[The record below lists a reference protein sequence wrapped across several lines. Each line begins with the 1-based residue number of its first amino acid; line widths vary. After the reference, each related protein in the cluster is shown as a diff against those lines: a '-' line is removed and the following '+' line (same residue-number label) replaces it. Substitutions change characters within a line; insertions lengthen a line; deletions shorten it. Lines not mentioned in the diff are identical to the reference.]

1 LYVLPRTPAKTLA
14 RGQAAAATPEMAG
27 PEIERKVVKAPSGA
41 RRAPLVGFVVSKK
54 VCKNASDRNRA
65 KRRVREAYRLIRTKL
80 HEMSEQTSIDS
91 KKSLYD
97 VKESLEEWYAL
108 VWVLNE
114 SSLNAP
120 WQDICTTITACLE
133 EAAQKFGGRRG
144 KAGSSQTG
152 R

>member
-14 RGQAAAATPEMAG
+14 RGPATDVTLETAKPS
-27 PEIERKVVKAPSGA
+27 SGA
-41 RRAPLVGFVVSKK
+41 RRVPLVGFVVSKK

-65 KRRVREAYRLIRTKL
+65 KRRVREAYRLVRTNL
-80 HEMSEQTSIDS
+80 HDMSEQTSKDS
-91 KKSLYD
+91 KKLQYD
-97 VKESLEEWYAL
+97 VRESLEEWYAL

-120 WQDICTTITACLE
+120 WQDIYTTILACLE
-133 EAAQKFGGRRG
+133 EAAHKFGRRRG